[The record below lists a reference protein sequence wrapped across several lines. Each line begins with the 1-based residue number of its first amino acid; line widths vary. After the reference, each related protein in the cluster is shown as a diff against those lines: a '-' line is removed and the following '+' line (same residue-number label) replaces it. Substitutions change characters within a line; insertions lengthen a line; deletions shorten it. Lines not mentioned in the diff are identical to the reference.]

1 MKFLLTHAL
10 LAKCILQNTSKCIAQ
25 YDHMTLTLAK
35 FFKILAI
42 NGALALAA
50 CSTPP
55 APLPKAVFDFGVS
68 AANAPMPV
76 ANASAT
82 AAQAAIALA
91 DIDAPSA
98 LDGSAVLYR
107 LAYAD
112 VQQLRPY
119 AQARWSMP
127 PAQLLRAQLQ
137 GTLGAARP
145 VVAAGEVA
153 GAPLLKIELIEFT
166 QVFTSA
172 TQSEGLVRLRATLL
186 RGDKLLAQ
194 QVFSASAAA
203 ASQDAA
209 GGVRALT
216 LASGQAVTAVD
227 SWLASALR

>member
-1 MKFLLTHAL
+1 MRIPKF
-10 LAKCILQNTSKCIAQ
+10 IAN
-25 YDHMTLTLAK
+25 YDHMTLTLVK
-35 FFKILAI
+35 FSQLLAI
-42 NGALALAA
+42 CSLLGLAG
-50 CSTPP
+50 CSTPQ

-68 AANAPMPV
+68 KAVATAPNAP
-76 ANASAT
+76 T
-82 AAQAAIALA
+82 AKTAIALA

-127 PAQLLRAQLQ
+127 PAQLLRAQLRDA
-137 GTLGAARP
+137 LGAARP

-153 GAPLLKIELIEFT
+153 GAAVLKIELIEFA
-166 QVFTSA
+166 QVFA
-172 TQSEGLVRLRATLL
+172 NPTQSEGVVRLRATLL
-186 RGDKLLAQ
+186 QGDKLVAQ
-194 QVFSASAAA
+194 QVFSANAAA

-216 LASGQAVTAVD
+216 LASGQATAAVAA
-227 SWLASALR
+227 WLDTALR

>member
-1 MKFLLTHAL
+1 MTFLNTH
-10 LAKCILQNTSKCIAQ
+10 KSIAN
-25 YDHMTLTLAK
+25 YSHMTLALIRFSK
-35 FFKILAI
+35 LLAI
-42 NGALALAA
+42 SSLLGLAA
-50 CSTPP
+50 CSTPQ
-55 APLPKAVFDFGVS
+55 APLSKAVFDFGVS
-68 AANAPMPV
+68 NATTASP
-76 ANASAT
+76 SAT
-82 AAQAAIALA
+82 AVKTAIALV

-137 GTLGAARP
+137 GALGAARP

-153 GAPLLKIELIEFT
+153 GAAVLKIELLEFA
-166 QVFTSA
+166 QVFASA
-172 TQSEGLVRLRATLL
+172 TQSEGVVRLRATLL
-186 RGDKLLAQ
+186 QGDKLIAQ
-194 QVFSASAAA
+194 QVFSANAAA

-216 LASGQAVTAVD
+216 QASGHATVAVGV
-227 SWLASALR
+227 WLENALR